1 MASKRLNFDVT
12 PEQEAEIS
20 WLRDTIGTPT
30 NKDTVLRAVR
40 ILSVLSAAT
49 QGGGQVFIRTAGGE
63 LQRLVVPEL
72 ESPASEPTY
81 LVFRPHAW
89 RRQPWVKGSRVLA
102 ATLWRDLLTNGLT
115 PGEVAESWG
124 LPEEAVHE
132 IVVWCEGHREL
143 LELEALEERRRLTDQ
158 GVQVGAAPAR

>member
-20 WLRDTIGTPT
+20 WLRDTIGTAT

-40 ILSVLSAAT
+40 ILRVLSNAT
-49 QGGGQVFIRTAGGE
+49 QGGGQVFIRTSGGE

-72 ESPASEPTY
+72 EPPSSELSY
-81 LVFRPHAW
+81 LVFRSHAW

-102 ATLWRDLLTNGLT
+102 ATVWRDMVTNNLS
-115 PGEVAESWG
+115 VADAAENWG
-124 LPEEAVHE
+124 LSEEAIRE
-132 IVVWCEGHREL
+132 IAGWCEAHREL
-143 LELEALEERRRLTDQ
+143 LELEALEERRQLADQ
-158 GVQVGAAPAR
+158 GVQVGPAPAR